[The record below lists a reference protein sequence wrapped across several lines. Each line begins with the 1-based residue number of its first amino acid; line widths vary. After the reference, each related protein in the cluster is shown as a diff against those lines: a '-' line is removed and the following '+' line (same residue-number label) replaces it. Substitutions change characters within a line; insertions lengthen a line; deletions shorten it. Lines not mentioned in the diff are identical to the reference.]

1 VGGKRVFIFNRY
13 IEAIGYKKLKLPG
26 QKYIQH
32 REVKYPN
39 HIGHLGQT
47 ITNHTWVLHE
57 EPLEHDQNSLC
68 YQEFQLMVTVHR
80 ADKIFLTQPKNENRT
95 RSLMIGNE
103 HIKSFYHHFPQLFG
117 KQYWRT
123 IHPSVYNETEHK

>member
-1 VGGKRVFIFNRY
+1 MFIFNRY
-13 IEAIGYKKLKLPG
+13 IEAIGYNKLKLPG

-32 REVKYPN
+32 HEVKYPN

-95 RSLMIGNE
+95 RTLMIGNR
-103 HIKSFYHHFPQLFG
+103 HIKSSTIVSPLSYSASHIDELF
-117 KQYWRT
+117 T
-123 IHPSVYNETEHK
+123 IQSIIKLS

>member
-1 VGGKRVFIFNRY
+1 MCHINSEKIEEITGEQLKLQRVFIFNRY

-32 REVKYPN
+32 HEVKYPN

-80 ADKIFLTQPKNENRT
+80 ADKIFLTQPKNKRT
-95 RSLMIGNE
+95 RHRHND
-103 HIKSFYHHFPQLFG
+103 
-117 KQYWRT
+117 W
-123 IHPSVYNETEHK
+123 